1 MPLSQL
7 APNLPT
13 GLFID
18 GGWVNA
24 TSAGAME
31 HVNPTTGRVQ
41 ASFPIAGRAEV
52 DDAVAAAKDALRA
65 FRRWSPVQRRELLNR
80 IASLFRAHAAE
91 FETIATLECGMVQP
105 VASRMGDSAAVWF
118 DYYAGWPDKLV
129 GEVLPDRSSFDYV
142 RYEPYGVVAII
153 LTWNG
158 PIGSIGMKV
167 AAALAAGCTIVL
179 KAPELAPFGANLFGR
194 LCTEAGVPHG
204 VVNVITGGP
213 DAGDALVRHPGVHKI
228 SFTGGPATARRIQAA
243 AAETLKPLVLE
254 LGGKSA
260 TIVFEDADLGRAAT
274 NGAIAITRLAGQQC
288 HGATRLVVQD
298 TVYDR
303 VVAQVGEVMDGV
315 KVGDPRDPTIEMGPV
330 ISAGAVERIMATIR
344 DAQASSLGRLVAGGT
359 RLGGPLA
366 DGFFVRPTAFADVDN
381 TSSLAQEEIFG
392 PVLSII
398 RFHDEDEAVAIA
410 NDSRYGLAAN
420 IYTSDIRRAIR
431 VSDALDVGN
440 VGINGGAT
448 NAGPYGPFGGFGQSG
463 YGKEGGLHGVQEF
476 LRAKNVNISLD

>member
-1 MPLSQL
+1 MSTL
-7 APNLPT
+7 APDLPT

-18 GGWVNA
+18 GGWVHA
-24 TSAGAME
+24 TSSGAMD
-31 HVNPTTGRVQ
+31 HVNPTTGKVQ
-41 ASFPIAGRAEV
+41 ASFPIAGRSEV
-52 DDAVAAAKDALRA
+52 DDAVGAATAALRG
-65 FRRWSPVQRRELLNR
+65 FRRWNPVQRRDLLHR
-80 IASLFRAHAAE
+80 IASLFRTYAAE

-118 DYYAGWPDKLV
+118 DYYAGWPDKV
-129 GEVLPDRSSFDYV
+129 MGEVLPDRSTFDYV

-194 LCTEAGVPHG
+194 LCTEAGVPPG

-260 TIVFEDADLGRAAT
+260 TIVFDDSDLGRAAT
-274 NGAIAITRLAGQQC
+274 NGALAITRLAGQQC

-303 VVAQVGEVMDGV
+303 VVSQVGEVMNAV
-315 KVGDPRDPTIEMGPV
+315 KVGDPLDPASEMGPV
-330 ISAGAVERIMATIR
+330 ISAGAVERIMATID
-344 DAQASSLGRLVAGGT
+344 DARHSSLGRLVAGGD
-359 RLGGPLA
+359 RMSGALA

-381 TSSLAQEEIFG
+381 SSSLAQEEIFG

-398 RFHDEDEAVAIA
+398 RFHDEDEGVAIA
-410 NDSRYGLAAN
+410 NASRFGLAAN
-420 IYTSDIRRAIR
+420 VYTSDMRRAVR
-431 VSDALDVGN
+431 VADALDVGN

-448 NAGPYGPFGGFGQSG
+448 NAGPFGPFGGFGQSG
-463 YGKEGGLHGVQEF
+463 YGKEGGLHGMQEF
-476 LRAKNVNISLD
+476 LRAKNINISLD